1 MVYFANKTRN
11 HARGFRI
18 QKHLLAANES
28 CVPITQNC
36 CATDFRK
43 TVIRFVVCQAPHC
56 IPPRKFGV
64 PGAWPLFRRSR
75 GAFPRRACQ
84 MLDTPHPPQ
93 NGAAQAE
100 TAEEFGKPG
109 QTTQLSCASLGPQ
122 DPLARKTPFPSP
134 EIYASLISFPLNG
147 KGAFRR
153 PEQGRES

>member
-43 TVIRFVVCQAPHC
+43 TVIRFVACQAPRR

-64 PGAWPLFRRSR
+64 PGRLAPFRHWRRPDPHRMRPRLDQQQRSMR
-75 GAFPRRACQ
+75 QSTNQSSDSWRVVQ
-84 MLDTPHPPQ
+84 IIWLSVHPPPEL
-93 NGAAQAE
+93 AACLRI
-100 TAEEFGKPG
+100 PL
-109 QTTQLSCASLGPQ
+109 TTSRKLLSL
-122 DPLARKTPFPSP
+122 DIL
-134 EIYASLISFPLNG
+134 PLNG
-147 KGAFRR
+147 KGALRR

>member
-43 TVIRFVVCQAPHC
+43 TVIRFVSCQAPRR

-64 PGAWPLFRRSR
+64 PGRLAPFRHWSRPDSHHMRSR
-75 GAFPRRACQ
+75 LDQQQRSMRQSTNQSSDSRRVVQIIWLSA
-84 MLDTPHPPQ
+84 HPP
-93 NGAAQAE
+93 
-100 TAEEFGKPG
+100 
-109 QTTQLSCASLGPQ
+109 
-122 DPLARKTPFPSP
+122 PSSPPAYEYLLRPP
-134 EIYASLISFPLNG
+134 ESFFPLVYFPLTG
-147 KGAFRR
+147 KAFRR